1 MVIVRCRHAVV
12 LGVIS
17 GAEEIYPAVAFM
29 VQFDILKYASAA
41 AVVKGRD

>member
-17 GAEEIYPAVAFM
+17 GAEIYPAVAFM